1 MINQV
6 AIQTALWRWLGKFKP
21 GASTEGDLDASTR
34 AYLTQEN
41 PRLLDLRRR
50 YQAASR
56 PEHSCWASWETKVN
70 LLRFRGEDDYVSQA
84 YLRRTQERYEFSTAY
99 VEATDTHGRLRS
111 FTEDNRFGVKLWPVL
126 EGVNVSRD
134 LLDSIIELGFL
145 EESLGFRTDQAV
157 RALDIG
163 AGYGRFAH
171 RFTQGFPNGR
181 IHCTDAIAT
190 SSFVCEFYT
199 KYRGCDRATAVP
211 FDELGS
217 LKAGQFD
224 WAQNIHSWSECTV
237 GWVRFWLD
245 RLVDL
250 NVPYLF
256 IVPHFAGFTTRENDG
271 SVGDYGPELERHGY
285 KLLVKRRKFGRS
297 QIADRHGI
305 YPADYYIFKR
315 G

>member
-1 MINQV
+1 MINRV
-6 AIQTALWRWLGKFKP
+6 ALQTALWRWLGHFKP
-21 GASTEGDLDASTR
+21 GASTEGDLDAATR
-34 AYLTQEN
+34 AYLTQDN
-41 PRLLDLRRR
+41 PRLRDLRQR
-50 YQAASR
+50 YQAVSR

-84 YLRRTQERYEFSTAY
+84 YLRNTLQRYEFSTAY
-99 VEATDTHGRLRS
+99 VEAIDPHGWLRALS
-111 FTEDNRFGVKLWPVL
+111 EDNKFGVKLWPVL
-126 EGVNVSRD
+126 DGVNVSRD
-134 LLDSIIELGFL
+134 LLDSIIELAFL
-145 EESLGFRTDQAV
+145 EETLGLRPGQAA

-171 RFTQGFPNGR
+171 RFTQAFAQGR

-199 KYRGCDRATAVP
+199 RYRGCERATVVP
-211 FDELGS
+211 FDELDG
-217 LKAGQFD
+217 LQAGQFD

-237 GWVRFWLD
+237 SWVRFWLD
-245 RLVDL
+245 RVTDL
-250 NVPYLF
+250 RVPHLF

-271 SVGDYGPELERHGY
+271 STGDYGPELARHGY
-285 KLLVKRRKFGRS
+285 KLVVKRRKFCRS

-305 YPADYYIFKR
+305 YPADYYLFQR